1 MIIAIAWIFGAV
13 SVALTWLA
21 IRHSVVVDV
30 IDPPVPFDVYR
41 AKCDEAA
48 LLQARV
54 RVLEGQLAAVE
65 QGRL

>member
-1 MIIAIAWIFGAV
+1 VIIAIAWIFGAV

-30 IDPPVPFDVYR
+30 IDPPVPFDVYC

-48 LLQARV
+48 RLQARV
-54 RVLEGQLAAVE
+54 RVLEGQLAAME
-65 QGRL
+65 QGR